1 MNVTALHVDR
11 EEQATFG
18 LQLEREGRI
27 TNQEHRLKRRDGSV
41 VWCLVNAVV
50 SRDGERPAIV
60 DCTLVDLTDRRFL
73 QAQLRQAQKME
84 AIGQLAGGVAHDF
97 NNLLTAILGYCD
109 LVLADLPATSRMAG
123 DVGQIQ
129 AAGERARDL
138 TQQLLAFSRKQVT
151 HPQVVN
157 IRSAVARFD
166 GLVPRLLGEHIQVTT
181 QVPPDLWN
189 VRVDPSQIEQILLNL
204 AVNAS
209 DAMPEGGRL
218 AIETRNVELDAEY
231 TRGHPCCIP
240 TGQYVMLAVSDT
252 GAGMSPA
259 VQAHAFEPFFT
270 TKPIGKGTGLG
281 LSTVYGIVK
290 QSSGYIWIYSEE
302 GHGTTFKIYFPRVDA
317 QERPQETAEK
327 QLDGTRHRNRAARGR
342 RGSRSRACRGRA
354 RTQRLSRSSSRAPQ
368 RRRST
373 IASTPG
379 RTFDVL
385 VTDVMMPNM
394 SGPQLA
400 RRLRELRPD
409 LNVLFM
415 SGYTAN
421 AIVDQGLLEPGAP
434 FLSKPFSPTSLA
446 LAVRS
451 VLDGHPNSEIPKRS
465 GPDQAAAPSRPRRP
479 VTVAETRQLTSCRRM
494 APAHCA

>member
-1 MNVTALHVDR
+1 
-11 EEQATFG
+11 
-18 LQLEREGRI
+18 
-27 TNQEHRLKRRDGSV
+27 
-41 VWCLVNAVV
+41 
-50 SRDGERPAIV
+50 
-60 DCTLVDLTDRRFL
+60 
-73 QAQLRQAQKME
+73 
-84 AIGQLAGGVAHDF
+84 
-97 NNLLTAILGYCD
+97 
-109 LVLADLPATSRMAG
+109 
-123 DVGQIQ
+123 
-129 AAGERARDL
+129 
-138 TQQLLAFSRKQVT
+138 
-151 HPQVVN
+151 VVN

-166 GLVPRLLGEHIQVTT
+166 GLVPRLLGEHVQVTT
-181 QVPPDLWN
+181 QVPSDLWN
-189 VRVDPSQIEQILLNL
+189 VRVDPSQVEQILLNL

-209 DAMPEGGRL
+209 DAMPEGGCL

-252 GAGMSPA
+252 GTGMSPA
-259 VQAHAFEPFFT
+259 VQTHAFEPFFT

-302 GHGTTFKIYFPRVDA
+302 GHGTTFKIYFPRVNA
-317 QERPQETAEK
+317 EERPQEIAEK
-327 QLDGTRHRNRAARGR
+327 QLDGSGTETVLLVEDEEGVRALAEVVLERNGYKVLL
-342 RGSRSRACRGRA
+342 A
-354 RTQRLSRSSSRAPQ
+354 RTAADAI
-368 RRRST
+368 T

-379 RTFDVL
+379 RTFDLL
-385 VTDVMMPNM
+385 VTDVMMPKM

-451 VLDGHPNSEIPKRS
+451 VLDGRPNSEIPKRS
-465 GPDQAAAPSRPRRP
+465 GPDTAAVPRARKP
-479 VTVAETRQLTSCRRM
+479 VTVVETR
-494 APAHCA
+494 P